1 MSVSAK
7 DLLEE
12 LRRLANRMADG
23 TATSDDAARLSA
35 LLREWPELRDVYLDF
50 VDTHAALCWEFRN
63 QDH

>member
-7 DLLEE
+7 ELLEE

-35 LLREWPELRDVYLDF
+35 LLREWPELLVYKKP
-50 VDTHAALCWEFRN
+50 
-63 QDH
+63 QDIRLQHL

>member
-50 VDTHAALCWEFRN
+50 VDTHAAL
-63 QDH
+63 